1 MTNEL
6 VTFGLTALA
15 GYFAIANPISS
26 TPIFLALTAGDGP
39 AVKRRIARNA
49 VLTALFVVVLF
60 SVAGKLIFEMF
71 GITMAALRIA
81 GGILVSIVGY
91 QMLQGRSSSVQV
103 PHQVEGE
110 EPAPDVL
117 RAQLSVAVSPL
128 GMPMIAGPGTIATAV
143 GFAAQS
149 GLLYTAISMA
159 AFAVIAGVTYLSFMQ
174 ANRIVRFLGETNLT
188 VVTRLMGIIVATI
201 GVEMVLTGTG
211 DAARDFLQSVQMLP
225 LPRPWAPGTV
235 LI

>member
-1 MTNEL
+1 MINDL

-26 TPIFLALTAGDGP
+26 TPIFLALTSGDGP

-81 GGILVSIVGY
+81 GGILVSMVGY

-110 EPAPDVL
+110 PSEDIL
-117 RAQLSVAVSPL
+117 KAQLSVAVSPL

-143 GFAAQS
+143 GFAAQA
-149 GLLYTAISMA
+149 GVFYTAISIA
-159 AFAVIAGVTYLSFMQ
+159 AFAVIAGVTYLSFVQ

-188 VVTRLMGIIVATI
+188 VVTRLMGLIVAAI

-225 LPRPWAPGTV
+225 LPRP
-235 LI
+235 